1 MALAVTF
8 TADLSKFNLGNA
20 GKGIIA
26 AVRRQLKQEISWVI
40 QNAKKNHRYGRPYSK
55 GYHPTHMLEK
65 SVVMTDN
72 TPPLVAEAH
81 LDTGIAHYGPY
92 VHEGHHSWKP
102 DQFLYK
108 ALEFESKFTQHNLE
122 MAIEDAI
129 RKANYGFL

>member
-20 GKGIIA
+20 GKGILT
-26 AVRRQLKQEISWVI
+26 AVRKQLKQEISWVI
-40 QNAKKNHRYGRPYSK
+40 QNAKKNHRYQHYTR
-55 GYHPTHMLEK
+55 MLEK
-65 SVVMTDN
+65 SVVMSDKM
-72 TPPLVAEAH
+72 PPLISEAH

-92 VHEGHHSWKP
+92 MHEGHHSWKP

-129 RKANYGFL
+129 RKANYGI